1 MRKVNINADWKFTK
15 AVCEFSELKDQS
27 FEHVTIP
34 HTWNGIDG
42 QSGGNNYHRGLCWY
56 QRSLNLEKV
65 DGDVYIEFEAVNSV
79 AHVYL
84 NETYLGKHEG
94 GYSAFKFN
102 ITDVMTEGENVL
114 TVGADNRHI
123 EEIYPLFADFT
134 FYGGIYRDVNVIY
147 KNSLHFNQ
155 MDFASTGV
163 YVSQEKITEQNA
175 ELSVRALIVNNYKE
189 EAQLKITMFD
199 SNQTEVYTGI
209 ETVSDENQSEMIHG
223 FNIENPILWHG
234 KENPYLYTVR
244 VELISKDVVLDSVEI
259 ATGLRYYEFDAEKGF
274 FLNGIEMRLNGV
286 SRHQDREN
294 VGNALTEAHQ
304 IEDMELIKEIG
315 ANSIRL
321 AHYQHNKFFYDLCDR
336 EGMIIWAEIPYIS
349 RTSETDETASNAIS
363 QMHELIRQNYNHA
376 SIVMWGVQNEVGMMA
391 EKKPLAQITRE
402 VNEIAKADDTTRVTT
417 QAQVMMIPVDDPSH
431 DETDIVAY
439 NKYYGWYLG
448 ETGEFD
454 GFVNDFKKANP
465 NKGLGIS
472 EYGAE
477 GILTYHTD
485 TPEVK
490 DYTEEYHAL
499 YHEDCMR
506 IFNSYD
512 FIWGTYV
519 WNMFDFGSD
528 LRDEGGVQGK
538 NNKGL
543 VTFDRSIKKDAF
555 YFYQSIWSDKP
566 MLHITSKRYEKRHLE
581 EIEVKV
587 YSNQENVNLM
597 IDGDSVKLSSK
608 DNTIFKFK
616 VKLTDGRNKITATS
630 GDLKDEVTFE
640 KVDEIVESY
649 LLPESEKDKGL
660 LADNSNVMN
669 WFEMDLEEVG
679 ELQFPEGYLSINN
692 IVLDIIKTP
701 EGEALISKYMG
712 DFTEHPMFEIASKL
726 SLKAIFDFQKEA
738 FPEIAVF
745 NINKELNNI
754 KI

>member
-56 QRSLNLEKV
+56 QKSLNLEKV

-102 ITDVMTEGENVL
+102 ITEVMTEGENVL

-147 KNSLHFNQ
+147 KNALHFNQ

-175 ELSVRALIVNNYKE
+175 ELSVRALIVNNHKE

-209 ETVSDENQSEMIHG
+209 ETVATENQSELIHG

-274 FLNGIEMRLNGV
+274 ILNGIEMRLNGV

-431 DETDIVAY
+431 EETDIVAY

-566 MLHITSKRYEKRHLE
+566 MLHITSKRFEKRHLE

-597 IDGDSVKLSSK
+597 IDGEAVELSSK
-608 DNTIFKFK
+608 DDTIFKFK

-630 GDLKDEVTFE
+630 GNLTDEVTFE

-692 IVLDIIKTP
+692 VVLDIIKTP